1 MIMVKNTQ
9 NQSISNIIIFLIIL
23 VGVASIQ
30 ISNTYGAIKD
40 QNFDMGKCKNEPET
54 LTVLCCWT
62 ETDEEGIE
70 IEYCQSCNVDTD
82 KGEISNECG
91 GVFTDNTTPPT
102 ASDSVLPKDGKILDE
117 QPKSDLPTSGNT
129 IFEGQMLEQAEI
141 PSQSPSSSSSSGI
154 SSSDSTTGFAN
165 KGGSQAAPVP
175 PECPKQGPIPPDCTM
190 KPKF

>member
-1 MIMVKNTQ
+1 MVKNTQ
-9 NQSISNIIIFLIIL
+9 YQSISNIIIFLIIL
-23 VGVASIQ
+23 LGVASIQ

-91 GVFTDNTTPPT
+91 EVFTDNTTPPT
-102 ASDSVLPKDGKILDE
+102 ASDSVDANLSRKLVRVVTDK
-117 QPKSDLPTSGNT
+117 
-129 IFEGQMLEQAEI
+129 M
-141 PSQSPSSSSSSGI
+141 SSCHHSYVRR
-154 SSSDSTTGFAN
+154 N
-165 KGGSQAAPVP
+165 PW
-175 PECPKQGPIPPDCTM
+175 
-190 KPKF
+190 